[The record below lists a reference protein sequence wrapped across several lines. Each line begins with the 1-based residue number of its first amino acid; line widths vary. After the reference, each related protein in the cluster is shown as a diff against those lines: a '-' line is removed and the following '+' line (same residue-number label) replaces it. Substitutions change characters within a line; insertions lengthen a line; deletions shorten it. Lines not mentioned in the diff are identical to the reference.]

1 MTLYT
6 TMPLEIVMEGWSE
19 DPPPMLELT
28 FGETRLL
35 LAPVAPGVGR
45 IVRLVAAPLDHY
57 LRPEYAPGQLIC
69 FGDGGSVR
77 QMSFDTQPGIGIS
90 DW

>member
-6 TMPLEIVMEGWSE
+6 VVPLEIVLEGWSE
-19 DPPPMLELT
+19 NPAPMLELVL
-28 FGETRLL
+28 GEARLL

-69 FGDGGSVR
+69 YGDGSSAPSTAFELRPDIRV
-77 QMSFDTQPGIGIS
+77 S